1 VWLTG
6 TVNQVTMSVLSD
18 VVEVASART
27 LLQRLLPASGYPQ
40 IVLRIGLAAH
50 PTPPPASPRR
60 RLDTV
65 IEVD

>member
-1 VWLTG
+1 MPWKTFVAAG
-6 TVNQVTMSVLSD
+6 TL
-18 VVEVASART
+18 VVRDNRLLLART